1 MPALPRAQD
10 ALSSTPQHTVRHI
23 QKPAL
28 LLPGSPAPDSLTCS
42 PRDKCRLSAQTRPCP
57 SQISSSQ
64 GLPSGGARVPSQP
77 VPAPPSPFV
86 PHRPP
91 RRPSCTTH
99 CMRFPPPRKPPPP
112 PPHPGRGPC
121 LALVTL
127 LSLLSLGFLLS
138 QLL

>member
-10 ALSSTPQHTVRHI
+10 ALSSTPQHTIRHI

-28 LLPGSPAPDSLTCS
+28 LLPGSPAPGSLTCS

-64 GLPSGGARVPSQP
+64 GLPSGGARVTSEP
-77 VPAPPSPFV
+77 VPAHPSPFV
-86 PHRPP
+86 PIML
-91 RRPSCTTH
+91 SCRSCCSIY
-99 CMRFPPPRKPPPP
+99 CMRFPPPRKPPPH
-112 PPHPGRGPC
+112 PHPGRGPC